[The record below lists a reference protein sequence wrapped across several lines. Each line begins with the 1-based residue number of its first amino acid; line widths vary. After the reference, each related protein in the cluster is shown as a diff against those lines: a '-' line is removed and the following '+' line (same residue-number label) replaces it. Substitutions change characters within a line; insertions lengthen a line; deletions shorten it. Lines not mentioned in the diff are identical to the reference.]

1 MVSSGAMDYRLP
13 ATVVPQRY
21 DLRLEPNLDAA
32 TFAGT
37 VSIIV
42 EVREPV
48 IEILLNAAELAIESV
63 AVSQVGSEPIYG
75 SASLDEAAERARLVF
90 PVTITPGQWRLPLP
104 CSRPPHHNLP
114 AFYR

>member
-42 EVREPV
+42 DVHEPV
-48 IEILLNAAELAIESV
+48 IEILLNAAELAIDSV
-63 AVSQVGSEPIYG
+63 AGP
-75 SASLDEAAERARLVF
+75 
-90 PVTITPGQWRLPLP
+90 PGGRRQTRFR
-104 CSRPPHHNLP
+104 SRPSARVSSFP
-114 AFYR
+114 